1 MKISKT
7 KLHQIIKEELRNV
20 LGEGV
25 DMFPPRPQEPAGSTR
40 FAARAAQKREREA
53 SSAPTVD
60 VRKRRSDS
68 PGPVQHPSFLPGE
81 KAAVDFLGGSTERT
95 AADVSQAFIDREL
108 GINDEFEADDAVRQT
123 YNLPNGWQDD
133 DTIDPEDM
141 RFYLEQYELL
151 LGKLKAGE
159 FDR

>member
-1 MKISKT
+1 
-7 KLHQIIKEELRNV
+7 
-20 LGEGV
+20 
-25 DMFPPRPQEPAGSTR
+25 MFPPRPQEPAGTTR
-40 FAARAAQKREREA
+40 FVGRAAQKREREA
-53 SSAPTVD
+53 SSAPTVN
-60 VRKRRSDS
+60 VRKRRSAAS
-68 PGPVQHPSFLPGE
+68 GPVQHPSILPGE
-81 KAAVDFLGGSTERT
+81 KAAVDFLGGSTERS
-95 AADVSQAFIDREL
+95 AADVSQAFAGREL

>member
-1 MKISKT
+1 
-7 KLHQIIKEELRNV
+7 
-20 LGEGV
+20 
-25 DMFPPRPQEPAGSTR
+25 
-40 FAARAAQKREREA
+40 
-53 SSAPTVD
+53 
-60 VRKRRSDS
+60 
-68 PGPVQHPSFLPGE
+68 
-81 KAAVDFLGGSTERT
+81 
-95 AADVSQAFIDREL
+95 VSQAFTDREL